1 MTVQRRPAAEIDVDE
16 ALVGALLADQ
26 HPDLAE
32 RPLRLLGSG
41 WDNVLYRLGDDLVV
55 RLPRR
60 RAGVDLVLHEQ
71 RWLPGLAP
79 TLPLPVPT
87 PVRIGTPGSGY
98 AWPWSI
104 CQWVEGD
111 SALVSPPADP
121 AATASTLARFLAALH
136 RPAPADAPPNPYRGV
151 PLPDCDA
158 RVRERTA
165 ALDGMVDGGALL
177 AVWDRL
183 VATPPWPG
191 PALWIHGDLHPGNL
205 VIDRGAL
212 AGVIDFGDVT
222 SGDPATDLA
231 VAWMLL
237 PGEHRDAFRRAAGR
251 GDDTDTWARARGWAL
266 NLGLA
271 YLLHSAD
278 APGYGELGLR
288 TLGNVLADGAPG
300 AVR

>member
-1 MTVQRRPAAEIDVDE
+1 MTVQRRPASEVDVDE
-16 ALVGALLADQ
+16 ALVQALLVEQ
-26 HPDLAE
+26 HPDLADQT
-32 RPLRLLGSG
+32 LRSTGSG

-60 RAGVDLVLHEQ
+60 QAGVDLVRHEQ
-71 RWLPGLAP
+71 RWLPVLAP

-87 PVRIGTPGSGY
+87 PVRVGTPGAGY
-98 AWPWSI
+98 PWPWSI
-104 CQWVEGD
+104 CRWMEGD
-111 SALVSPPADP
+111 SALVSPPVNP
-121 AATASTLARFLAALH
+121 AATASALGGFLAALH
-136 RPAPADAPPNPYRGV
+136 RPGPPDAPPNPYRGV
-151 PLPDCDA
+151 PLPECDA

-165 ALDGMVDGGALL
+165 ALDGVVDGGALL
-177 AVWDRL
+177 AVWEGL
-183 VATPPWPG
+183 VATRPWTG

-205 VIDRGAL
+205 VVRRRAVV
-212 AGVIDFGDVT
+212 GVIDFGDIT

-271 YLLHSAD
+271 YLMHSAD
-278 APGYGELGLR
+278 APSYGDLGLR
-288 TLGNVLADGAPG
+288 TLAAVCSDDTPG
-300 AVR
+300 AAP